1 MKPREAT
8 KYVFPVLAKMGL
20 ALEANEDRSHSKTA
34 LLKDRANLRRMV
46 NQLESSSVSASAD
59 PEAYDRAT
67 DAITAAGVLID
78 NINTKL
84 SWQEE
89 DGAPGA
95 NGNAPASGGGR
106 AVKDT
111 SGRRIGTMLDAA
123 TLRSEQAIAAALSGN
138 RATAYEDPAVA
149 AGERGTLT
157 DFFRGVAGGKTT
169 PGIRAA
175 LNEGTNTAGG
185 YAVPTW
191 LIPGILNALVPASSM
206 LNAGANMVVLDDP
219 GDHYTIAAVDTI
231 PTPAWRLELATVA
244 SAGPTFRM
252 VNIVPRDLAMIFQVS
267 RELLADA
274 EGMDQ
279 ALSTVMSQAFA
290 KEIDRAGL
298 MGSGTAPEIT
308 GVLNNVGVQTYDM
321 GTNGAQ
327 LTNYS
332 PIIKARTLLA
342 NVNAPMP
349 NAVITSTREAETFD
363 LLVDTLGQPL
373 RRPDAL
379 QSMQFEST
387 SQITTTDTHGTA
399 TNASNMYLG
408 KWHLATF
415 YMREQLSIF
424 KLDQL
429 YAETGA
435 IGFACHARLDL
446 ALAYPQAFAVIK
458 GVTP

>member
-1 MKPREAT
+1 MKSREAT

-20 ALEANEDRSHSKTA
+20 ALEANEGRSNSKSA

-46 NQLESSSVSASAD
+46 NQLESSSASASAD

-78 NINTKL
+78 EINTKL

-89 DGAPGA
+89 DGAHDATGA
-95 NGNAPASGGGR
+95 SGGR
-106 AVKDT
+106 AVKDS

-123 TLRSEQAIAAALSGN
+123 TLRSERAIAAALSKN
-138 RATAYEDPAVA
+138 RAVAYEDPAVA
-149 AGERGTLT
+149 ADERGTLT

-169 PGIRAA
+169 QGIRAA

-191 LIPGILNALVPASSM
+191 LLPGILNALVPASSM

-298 MGSGTAPEIT
+298 MGTGAAPEIT
-308 GVLNNVGVQTYDM
+308 GVLNAAGVQVYDM

-332 PIIKARTLLA
+332 PIVKARTLLA

-363 LLVDTLGQPL
+363 LLADTLGQPL
-373 RRPDAL
+373 RRPPAL
-379 QSMQFEST
+379 ESMQFEST

-408 KWHLATF
+408 KWNLATF